1 MKPSNTIK
9 RLIKKSDVAIGSAT
23 HRRILV
29 DSLERLSKSK
39 SLGPSET
46 RPDFWR
52 IVMRSKI
59 TQLAAAAVILVAVI
73 LAIAILDKSVSSAY
87 ALEQTI
93 EAIKSVRFMHIV
105 RGPRENKDY
114 GDERWIE
121 IMPDGSQGRYRQDTP
136 PRLFVVDDRKT
147 VFAYRENKNT
157 AVLYDP
163 NEQSW
168 TWHGN
173 PGKWFEELANSDLTP
188 IIEENVNYR
197 GRPAHLVRCPRI
209 GRKCYIDPET
219 KLPIA
224 YGGYDITYE
233 EPPKG
238 TFDIPPVPE
247 GVLFVD
253 KRPGA
258 EFTEEPEWMKRKTE
272 SDKKLD
278 EHDEKCAPLFREAM
292 HKLAEGKYDEA
303 VELLTVVVG
312 LQPMRNW
319 AWHWLG
325 KAYYESGRYEKAI
338 VMYSV
343 WCRGGVLCCYN
354 LARGRAYRKLGMEA
368 AARKDFEIAL
378 EAMVESL
385 RDMDSMKARL
395 FDYAEDP
402 LYRYDKQRRPGKKES
417 FTTMIYRLREVTG
430 ENFGY
435 DPSVDTP
442 EEIERVISA
451 WEEWW
456 SLYAPD
462 YLVLGP

>member
-1 MKPSNTIK
+1 
-9 RLIKKSDVAIGSAT
+9 
-23 HRRILV
+23 
-29 DSLERLSKSK
+29 
-39 SLGPSET
+39 
-46 RPDFWR
+46 
-52 IVMRSKI
+52 MRSRI

-73 LAIAILDKSVSSAY
+73 LSIAILDKSVSSAY

-105 RGPRENKDY
+105 RGPRENKDE

-121 IMPDGSQGRYRQDTP
+121 IMPDGSQGRYRQHTP

-157 AVLYDP
+157 VVLYDP

-168 TWHGN
+168 TWHSN
-173 PGKWFEELANSDLTP
+173 PGKWFEELANSDLSP
-188 IIEENVNYR
+188 IIEENVDYK
-197 GRPAHLVRCPRI
+197 GRVAHLVRCPRI

-219 KLPIA
+219 KLPIV
-224 YGGYDITYE
+224 YGEYE
-233 EPPKG
+233 ISYEQPPEG

-247 GVLFVD
+247 GAIFVD

-258 EFTEEPEWMKRKTE
+258 PPTEEPEWMRQE
-272 SDKKLD
+272 EQAKK
-278 EHDEKCAPLFREAM
+278 EGGPLFREGM
-292 HKLAEGKYDEA
+292 HKLAERKHEEA
-303 VELLTVVVG
+303 IQMLSRVVEI
-312 LQPMRNW
+312 QPRRNW

-325 KAYYESGRYEKAI
+325 KAHYELGQYEKAI

-343 WCRGGVLCCYN
+343 FTRGGTLSCYN

-368 AARKDFEIAL
+368 AARKDFEIAM

-385 RDMDSMKARL
+385 RNMDSMKARL

-402 LYRYDKQRRPGKKES
+402 LYRYDKERRPGPEQRFGK
-417 FTTMIYRLREVTG
+417 MIDRLREVTG

-435 DPSVDTP
+435 DPSLDTP

-456 SLYAPD
+456 SMHAPD

>member
-1 MKPSNTIK
+1 MTDDERQFENFVRQTEFDDTPDPN
-9 RLIKKSDVAIGSAT
+9 
-23 HRRILV
+23 HRDR
-29 DSLERLSKSK
+29 LERHLLRA
-39 SLGPSET
+39 LGK
-46 RPDFWR
+46 RPPRQIEFWR
-52 IVMRSKI
+52 IAMKSKI
-59 TQLAAAAVILVAVI
+59 TKLAAAAVILIAVV
-73 LAIAILDKSVSSAY
+73 LSVAILDKSIPSAY

-93 EAIKSVRFMHIV
+93 DAIKSVRFMHIV

-121 IMPDGSQGRYRQDTP
+121 IMPDGSQGRYRQHMP

-157 AVLYDP
+157 VVLYDP
-163 NEQSW
+163 NDQSF
-168 TWHGN
+168 TWYGN
-173 PGKWFEELANSDLTP
+173 PGKWLAELADGNLTP
-188 IIEENVNYR
+188 IVEEYVDYK
-197 GRPAHLVRCPRI
+197 GRAAHLVRDPRTS
-209 GRKCYIDPET
+209 RKVYIDTQT

-247 GVLFVD
+247 GAILVD

-258 EFTEEPEWMKRKTE
+258 ELTEEPEWMKRKTE

-292 HKLAEGKYDEA
+292 HKLAEGKYEEA
-303 VELLTVVVG
+303 AELLTVVVD

-319 AWHWLG
+319 VWHWLG
-325 KAYYESGRYEKAI
+325 KAYYELGQYEKAI

-343 WCRGGVLCCYN
+343 WCRGGTLSCYN
-354 LARGRAYRKLGMEA
+354 LARGRAYRKLGMEM

-378 EAMVESL
+378 EAMVKSL

-402 LYRYDKQRRPGKKES
+402 LYRYDKQRRPSEKES
-417 FTTMIYRLREVTG
+417 FTKMVYRLREVTG

-435 DPSVDTP
+435 DRSLDTP

-451 WEEWW
+451 WEDWW
-456 SLYAPD
+456 SAHAPD
-462 YLVLGP
+462 YLVVGP